1 MKYLINPNDYL
12 SLQRI
17 LVNLIPNIG
26 IRTIK
31 QISSAEYL
39 QNGLRLSDFI
49 NANFQNPNYEPFS
62 DLISAYLSKDI
73 IVFDIEGTGTDIFAD
88 NIIQLSAIKIR
99 KGKK

>member
-17 LVNLIPNIG
+17 LINLIPNIG

-49 NANFQNPNYEPFS
+49 NQFQNPNYEPFHFDFS
-62 DLISAYLSKDI
+62 LLIQRHHS
-73 IVFDIEGTGTDIFAD
+73 F
-88 NIIQLSAIKIR
+88 
-99 KGKK
+99 

>member
-1 MKYLINPNDYL
+1 MKYLISPNDYL

-17 LVNLIPNIG
+17 LINLIPNIG

-49 NANFQNPNYEPFS
+49 NANFQNPN
-62 DLISAYLSKDI
+62 
-73 IVFDIEGTGTDIFAD
+73 
-88 NIIQLSAIKIR
+88 
-99 KGKK
+99 